1 MIGSDKY
8 LVGVSDC
15 LDKIYVGV
23 EESATHFIL
32 NSLAK
37 PLRIYIYSG
46 DLDHNDDEVSEAL
59 LSWGGDFCLGN

>member
-1 MIGSDKY
+1 M
-8 LVGVSDC
+8 LVWRS
-15 LDKIYVGV
+15 
-23 EESATHFIL
+23 SATHFIL

-37 PLRIYIYSG
+37 PLRIYIYSE